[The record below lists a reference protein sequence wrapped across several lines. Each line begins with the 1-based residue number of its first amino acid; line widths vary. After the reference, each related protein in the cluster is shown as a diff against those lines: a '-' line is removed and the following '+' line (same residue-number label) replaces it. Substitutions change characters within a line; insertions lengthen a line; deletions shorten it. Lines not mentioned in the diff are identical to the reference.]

1 MQNNKKSNR
10 FLSFVKDKGYYIVLL
25 LCAVAVGVSGYLLLS
40 TPKEKPADD
49 ISLSA
54 TTPSGNSTSPTK
66 TSPKASTADA
76 IATEGEEPT
85 VASEGN
91 QAEKLPKKMQVVPP
105 VEGEQVT
112 AFAADYLAYNT
123 TTKDWR
129 THEGVDLAAELGQKV
144 VAAAD
149 GTVYTIYEDESF
161 GMSVVLR
168 HDNGYT
174 THYSN
179 LSEEVL
185 VTVGQKVSAGTEIG
199 TVGQTAG
206 IETATASHLHFAVF
220 QNSKAIDPMEFLN
233 QA

>member
-10 FLSFVKDKGYYIVLL
+10 ILSFVKDKGYYIVLL

-40 TPKEKPADD
+40 STGEEPVEDA
-49 ISLSA
+49 SLSVQ
-54 TTPSGNSTSPTK
+54 TPSTNPTLPSKNSQKPS
-66 TSPKASTADA
+66 AADV
-76 IATEGEEPT
+76 IATEGDEPDEAT
-85 VASEGN
+85 EGKQPEKASE
-91 QAEKLPKKMQVVPP
+91 KMKIVAP
-105 VEGEQVT
+105 VDGEPVT

-129 THEGVDLAAELGQKV
+129 THEGIDLAAELGQKV

-149 GTVYTIYEDESF
+149 GSVYTIYEDESL
-161 GMSVVLR
+161 GMTVVLR

-179 LSEEVL
+179 LSEEIA
-185 VTVGQKVSAGTEIG
+185 VTVGQTVSAGTEIG

-206 IETATASHLHFAVF
+206 IETASASHLHFAVY
-220 QNSKAIDPMEFLN
+220 QNSKAIDPMEFLK
-233 QA
+233 QS